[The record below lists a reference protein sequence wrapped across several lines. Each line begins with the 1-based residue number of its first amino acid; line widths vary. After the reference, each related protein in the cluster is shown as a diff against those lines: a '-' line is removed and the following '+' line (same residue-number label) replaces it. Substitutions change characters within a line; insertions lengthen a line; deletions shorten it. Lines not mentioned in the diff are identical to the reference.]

1 MSILGGGSVN
11 GIFGI
16 PLRSFALLC
25 EEFNAEFRAPSCE
38 VQRRTSHS
46 LVLTFSLEFAL
57 FTVKVHVES
66 LWIPRGVH
74 GVSADF
80 GVNSVR
86 SPHMEIWKSGIPA
99 GFRIEKWNSSW
110 VPHGKCGGCGFRN
123 RSAEFQ
129 LENANSTSP
138 PGLHAEK
145 VGLRMGG
152 GELDAELR

>member
-1 MSILGGGSVN
+1 MEFSE
-11 GIFGI
+11 F
-16 PLRSFALLC
+16 RCFALLC

-57 FTVKVHVES
+57 FTVNVHVES

-99 GFRIEKWNSSW
+99 GFRIEKWKFQLGSTW
-110 VPHGKCGGCGFRN
+110 KVRRVRIPQQKCGIPAGEC
-123 RSAEFQ
+123 E
-129 LENANSTSP
+129 LHVSTWTKMWIRIAGYPDIRFLTHSWCYLVP
-138 PGLHAEK
+138 SYWLS
-145 VGLRMGG
+145 
-152 GELDAELR
+152 

>member
-66 LWIPRGVH
+66 LWISRGVH

-86 SPHMEIWKSGIPA
+86 SPHME
-99 GFRIEKWNSSW
+99 KWNSSW
-110 VPHGKCGGCGFRN
+110 IPH
-123 RSAEFQ
+123 
-129 LENANSTSP
+129 
-138 PGLHAEK
+138 
-145 VGLRMGG
+145 
-152 GELDAELR
+152 